1 MSYFEKL
8 KDKDAEK
15 LKILLKEFRTW
26 LSINCKIENNDVF
39 KYGINTEF
47 EDKIIYYFG
56 KKKVTFLAESK
67 SKRTT
72 FTKVMDYATAVNKI
86 KPLLFKVFI
95 RLKGF
100 KSANLDNRLRTF
112 SFAITKNKNVFPNAY
127 KYVLDLKTG
136 KFIFLLNPKYAE
148 RYGQLMKE
156 YFKNKFKEFAN
167 EELEYVYNGRL
178 DSMVILKNK
187 DIVIMNTPYSK
198 KIISIHKNIKAQ
210 NIRNVYREII
220 ENKKSIVDI
229 GIHLKDVVYMRTEEK
244 YYFFFK
250 DKIYKKSTKELSNV
264 RVFKNGINFDYY
276 DGTNC
281 FYDFKKEKEFYDFSN
296 KNVFVGK
303 TDMSK
308 NIIAL
313 MNNDVLYLIKNNA
326 KVKDKVEVIYEFE
339 YDSINKKV
347 AILAL
352 YENDCIDGL
361 YFYKIYNEIFL
372 LSSEFLT
379 KNNPKELHKIDKEI
393 LLEENNN
400 NLMFVN
406 L

>member
-1 MSYFEKL
+1 MNYFDKL
-8 KDKDAEK
+8 KTKDAEK
-15 LKILLKEFRTW
+15 LRILLGEFRTW
-26 LSINCKIENNDVF
+26 LSVNCKIENSKDF
-39 KYGINTEF
+39 KYGINDEF

-56 KKKVTFLAESK
+56 KKKVIFLADSK
-67 SKRTT
+67 NKRTT
-72 FTKVMDYATAVNKI
+72 FTKIMDYATAVNKI

-100 KSANLDNRLRTF
+100 KSANLDNRLRFF
-112 SFAITKNKNVFPNAY
+112 SFAITKNKNLFPSVY

-148 RYGQLMKE
+148 TYGQLMKE

-167 EELEYVYNGRL
+167 EEVEYVYNGRT
-178 DSMVILKNK
+178 DSMVIFKNK
-187 DIVIMNTPYSK
+187 DIVIINAPYSK

-210 NIRNVYREII
+210 NIRNVYKEII

-229 GIHLKDVVYMRTEEK
+229 GVHLKDAVYMRTEEK
-244 YYFFFK
+244 YYFFFR

-308 NIIAL
+308 NNIAL

-347 AILAL
+347 AVLAL
-352 YENDCIDGL
+352 YESDCIDGL
-361 YFYKIYNEIFL
+361 YFYKIYDEIFL
-372 LSSEFLT
+372 LSSDFLT
-379 KNNPKELHKIDKEI
+379 KNNPKELHKIDREI

>member
-26 LSINCKIENNDVF
+26 LSVNCKIENSDVF
-39 KYGINTEF
+39 KYGINAEL

-72 FTKVMDYATAVNKI
+72 FTKVMDYGTAVNKI

-148 RYGQLMKE
+148 TYGQLMKE

-167 EELEYVYNGRL
+167 EELEYMYNGRL
-178 DSMVILKNK
+178 DSMVIFKNK
-187 DIVIMNTPYSK
+187 DIVIINAPYSK

-210 NIRNVYREII
+210 NIRNVYKEII
-220 ENKKSIVDI
+220 ENKKNIVDI
-229 GIHLKDVVYMRTEEK
+229 GVHLKDAVYMRTEEK
-244 YYFFFK
+244 YYFFFR

-313 MNNDVLYLIKNNA
+313 MNNDVLYLVKNNA

>member
-15 LKILLKEFRTW
+15 LKILLKEFKTW
-26 LSINCKIENNDVF
+26 LSVNCKIENNDVF
-39 KYGINTEF
+39 KYGINAEF

-56 KKKVTFLAESK
+56 KKKVIFLAESK

-72 FTKVMDYATAVNKI
+72 FTKVMDYGTAVNKI

-178 DSMVILKNK
+178 DSMVIFKNK

-210 NIRNVYREII
+210 NIRNVYKEII

-229 GIHLKDVVYMRTEEK
+229 GVHLKDAVYMRTEEK
-244 YYFFFK
+244 YYFFFR

-281 FYDFKKEKEFYDFSN
+281 FYDFKKEKEYYDFSN

-308 NIIAL
+308 NNIAL
-313 MNNDVLYLIKNNA
+313 LNNDVLYLVKNNA

-361 YFYKIYNEIFL
+361 YFYKIYDEIFL
-372 LSSEFLT
+372 LSSDFLT